1 MQFPVSYIIVFAQ
14 PERGTKRKKGDK
26 NDSEKTNDSKKRPV
40 TADLTTGSGI
50 SEEERMKILEMVE
63 NEPEVSDEMMDK
75 NVLTVT
81 VSYFLPALQIFLI
94 MWFFKD
100 FFVFCAA
107 SSEWHLAILGILY
120 SFSNRAW

>member
-26 NDSEKTNDSKKRPV
+26 NESEKTNDSKKRPV

-63 NEPEVSDEMMDK
+63 NEPEVSGEMMFK

-81 VSYFLPALQIFLI
+81 VCYFLPALQIFLI
-94 MWFFKD
+94 M
-100 FFVFCAA
+100 
-107 SSEWHLAILGILY
+107 
-120 SFSNRAW
+120 

>member
-1 MQFPVSYIIVFAQ
+1 MEFPVSYIVFAQ

-26 NDSEKTNDSKKRPV
+26 NDSEKTIDSKKRPV

-75 NVLTVT
+75 SVLTVT
-81 VSYFLPALQIFLI
+81 VSYFLPAL
-94 MWFFKD
+94 
-100 FFVFCAA
+100 
-107 SSEWHLAILGILY
+107 
-120 SFSNRAW
+120 

>member
-26 NDSEKTNDSKKRPV
+26 NDTEKTNDSKKRPV

-63 NEPEVSDEMMDK
+63 NEPEVSDVLVDK

-81 VSYFLPALQIFLI
+81 TTICYFLPALQIFLI
-94 MWFFKD
+94 MLFVN
-100 FFVFCAA
+100 FFVFCAT
-107 SSEWHLAILGILY
+107 SSEQH
-120 SFSNRAW
+120 

>member
-1 MQFPVSYIIVFAQ
+1 MEFPVSYIIVFAQ

-26 NDSEKTNDSKKRPV
+26 NDTEKTNDSKKRPV

-63 NEPEVSDEMMDK
+63 NEPEVSDVLMDK

-81 VSYFLPALQIFLI
+81 TTICYFLPALQIFLI
-94 MWFFKD
+94 M
-100 FFVFCAA
+100 
-107 SSEWHLAILGILY
+107 
-120 SFSNRAW
+120 